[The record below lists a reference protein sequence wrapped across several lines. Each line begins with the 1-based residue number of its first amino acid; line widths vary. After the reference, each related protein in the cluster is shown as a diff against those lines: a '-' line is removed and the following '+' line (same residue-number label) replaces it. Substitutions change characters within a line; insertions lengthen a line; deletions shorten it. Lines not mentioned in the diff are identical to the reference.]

1 WRRGPI
7 HGFNPGPNI
16 RMNTASIIYL
26 LTAVLGFALAV
37 AGVYVL
43 LGLGWAL
50 LAAASSCFVAAAFIR
65 RGLTGG

>member
-1 WRRGPI
+1 
-7 HGFNPGPNI
+7 
-16 RMNTASIIYL
+16 MNTASIIYL

-43 LGLGWAL
+43 LGVGWAL

-65 RGLTGG
+65 RGLTIG

>member
-1 WRRGPI
+1 
-7 HGFNPGPNI
+7 GPNI

-43 LGLGWAL
+43 LGVGWAL

-65 RGLTGG
+65 RGLTIG